1 MPPIDKAMSKPLIES
16 AKLKRPCVSIMVF
29 ALIIHGVVALVST
42 FTFLILSEVKASTKK
57 VNNDTKPEF
66 PGGKLAF
73 VEFLKTHIVYPDSA
87 KAHSVVGQ
95 VIASFFIN
103 SDGSVTDITIVQGL
117 GDGISEGVIESLKQ
131 MPRWKPATHNGK
143 PIRAQYKV
151 PINFNG
157 K

>member
-1 MPPIDKAMSKPLIES
+1 MIFSKFLSKSIFLSILFFSFSFESQLIAQQTAS
-16 AKLKRPCVSIMVF
+16 NSV
-29 ALIIHGVVALVST
+29 
-42 FTFLILSEVKASTKK
+42 VKASTKK

>member
-1 MPPIDKAMSKPLIES
+1 MIFSKFLSKSIFLSILFFSFAFESQLIAQQTAS
-16 AKLKRPCVSIMVF
+16 NS
-29 ALIIHGVVALVST
+29 VVKT
-42 FTFLILSEVKASTKK
+42 STKK

>member
-1 MPPIDKAMSKPLIES
+1 MIFSKFSSKSIFLSILFFSFAFESQLIAQQRAS
-16 AKLKRPCVSIMVF
+16 NS
-29 ALIIHGVVALVST
+29 VVKT
-42 FTFLILSEVKASTKK
+42 STKK